1 MNFLALMSSK
11 ETLFNALNVN
21 TESIREPV
29 LTDSPND
36 CETRVP
42 KGPFLFPITMFV
54 FNRLVILIGLFIKN
68 RFSDFL
74 DKTKL
79 CLYFELF
86 EFWGKYNFKL
96 TKTKQQFQNRST
108 QFWPAY

>member
-1 MNFLALMSSK
+1 MN
-11 ETLFNALNVN
+11 LNR
-21 TESIREPV
+21 ESIREPV
-29 LTDSPND
+29 LTDFLND

-54 FNRLVILIGLFIKN
+54 FNRLVILIGLFSKS

-79 CLYFELF
+79 CLYFD
-86 EFWGKYNFKL
+86 YI
-96 TKTKQQFQNRST
+96 SH
-108 QFWPAY
+108 